1 MSKNVTLTKGD
12 MTVETD
18 HPREIAQLKAEG
30 FREGK
35 PAAKASTQGDAKPA
49 VKSN

>member
-1 MSKNVTLTKGD
+1 MSKSVKLTKGD
-12 MTVETD
+12 LTVETD

-35 PAAKASTQGDAKPA
+35 PATKAAAQGDKPA
-49 VKSN
+49 AKSN